1 MPGGQGMSAEQA
13 RAVAEEYFN
22 GPLPAEEATEVGLYA
37 FDGGYVAWV
46 KVPEPEDPSTM
57 PATVGG
63 GCVVIDR
70 TTGEVAIRPLLNPEA
85 VAAQWPGH
93 RPR

>member
-1 MPGGQGMSAEQA
+1 VSRQGVSAEQA
-13 RAVAEEYFN
+13 RVLAEEYFN
-22 GPLPAEEATEVGLYA
+22 GPLPAEEATEVSLYA
-37 FDGGYVAWV
+37 FEEGYVAWATA
-46 KVPEPEDPSTM
+46 PEPEDPSTL

-70 TTGEVAIRPLLNPEA
+70 ATGELSIRPLLNPEA
-85 VAAQWPGH
+85 VAEQWAGR